1 MHSIAP
7 AAVAILAIMSS
18 AVITNAAT
26 IAAGHHGVMTSP
38 SATAMTST
46 SPATAGDGR
55 SHHGP
60 SRPNVLY
67 LLSDDLRADVHAL
80 SDSPT
85 VTPNLDKLAARSLI
99 FERAYCQPVS

>member
-1 MHSIAP
+1 MALTSWSATFAIMAILWP
-7 AAVAILAIMSS
+7 AVANA
-18 AVITNAAT
+18 AAT
-26 IAAGHHGVMTSP
+26 IAAGHHD
-38 SATAMTST
+38 ST
-46 SPATAGDGR
+46 SGDGR

-99 FERAYCQPVS
+99 FERAYCQPV